1 VIGDYYDMQFRIGYH
16 PGVKVYVP
24 PPPPPTPAPPAAI
37 PAPVHTLT
45 VKAACD
51 PCTVEVGKTS
61 TVSSVQ
67 SEDDQGFSLQPGQLG
82 QSSGSQSGAQ
92 TGVS

>member
-1 VIGDYYDMQFRIGYH
+1 MGTPPSRISEARRRAADAKQAALALAAAGFLAIALLARASH
-16 PGVKVYVP
+16 PAHANSSS
-24 PPPPPTPAPPAAI
+24 PAS
-37 PAPVHTLT
+37 
-45 VKAACD
+45 
-51 PCTVEVGKTS
+51 TS
-61 TVSSVQ
+61 TVGSVQ